1 MTGHPGRRGAVG
13 PSGGGVLMATVI
25 HVHELDPVRQLA
37 WDNGRVAG
45 VFRCNQL
52 KGCHDF
58 DDDRNAIEI

>member
-1 MTGHPGRRGAVG
+1 
-13 PSGGGVLMATVI
+13 MATVI